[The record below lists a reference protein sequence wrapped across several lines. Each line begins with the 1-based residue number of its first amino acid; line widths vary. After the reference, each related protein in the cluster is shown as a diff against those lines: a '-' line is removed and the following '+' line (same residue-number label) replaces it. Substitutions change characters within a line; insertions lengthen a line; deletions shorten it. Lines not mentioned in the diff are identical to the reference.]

1 MSENQN
7 PTSRPSGPDAPA
19 SPSGPPA
26 LRDRVLDLIALLA
39 LLALAAFLF
48 VLAGPEA
55 FAAVTT
61 SGVALFATW
70 RARRE

>member
-1 MSENQN
+1 MSEN
-7 PTSRPSGPDAPA
+7 PTPGPAAPA
-19 SPSGPPA
+19 SSPPPV
-26 LRDRVLDLIALLA
+26 LRERVLDLVALLA
-39 LLALAAFLF
+39 LLAVDGVLF